1 MAEWRRDSFT
11 ISTDCERLDF
21 DRVHAFLSTS
31 YWSPGISREAV
42 ERAARH
48 SFVFGLYADAEHGS
62 QQAGYARVL
71 SDTVAFA
78 YLLDVFI
85 LEPYR
90 GQGLA
95 LWLVQMILG
104 HHDLRHVRSWCLK
117 TRDARGLYEK
127 AGFARPSDLDRFMYR
142 RGSV

>member
-1 MAEWRRDSFT
+1 MEWLRDSYT

-21 DRVHAFLSTS
+21 DRVHAFLATS
-31 YWSPGISREAV
+31 YRSPGISLEAV

-62 QQAGYARVL
+62 QQVGYARVL
-71 SDTVAFA
+71 SDTIALA

-95 LWLVQMILG
+95 LWLVQTILG
-104 HHDLRHVRSWCLK
+104 HHDLRHVRSWYLK

-127 AGFARPSDLDRFMYR
+127 AGFTRPSDLDRFMYR
-142 RGSV
+142 RG